1 MRPNIALV
9 NYYIPRAENSAP
21 KEQAPIDIYQRMGE
35 KRIHT
40 NLNTNNRLFGYNFKK
55 NINYHGRRPLFYLKS
70 IHLLIYSVDTQ
81 NIRAVPCTVLGLGL
95 EK

>member
-21 KEQAPIDIYQRMGE
+21 KSSKNLSDDYQRMGE

-55 NINYHGRRPLFYLKS
+55 NINYHGRRPFCF
-70 IHLLIYSVDTQ
+70 I
-81 NIRAVPCTVLGLGL
+81 
-95 EK
+95 

>member
-9 NYYIPRAENSAP
+9 NYYIPRVEIVSLP

-55 NINYHGRRPLFYLKS
+55 KYKLS
-70 IHLLIYSVDTQ
+70 W
-81 NIRAVPCTVLGLGL
+81 
-95 EK
+95 